1 MKSAGDVGKI
11 SGRDVS
17 NILTGS
23 RYTGNASSR
32 ESTPRSGSCDPK
44 DANYSKVGQSLLS
57 VQCTLHMMSVL
68 FLLRS
73 SYFLDRSGE
82 DAASASSGKRI
93 AIERSAAK
101 SDDHSRKRRV
111 RLGEEVRTK

>member
-44 DANYSKVGQSLLS
+44 DANYSKVGQNRLS
-57 VQCTLHMMSVL
+57 VQCKLHMMSVL
-68 FLLRS
+68 FCYARGI
-73 SYFLDRSGE
+73 F
-82 DAASASSGKRI
+82 
-93 AIERSAAK
+93 
-101 SDDHSRKRRV
+101 
-111 RLGEEVRTK
+111 